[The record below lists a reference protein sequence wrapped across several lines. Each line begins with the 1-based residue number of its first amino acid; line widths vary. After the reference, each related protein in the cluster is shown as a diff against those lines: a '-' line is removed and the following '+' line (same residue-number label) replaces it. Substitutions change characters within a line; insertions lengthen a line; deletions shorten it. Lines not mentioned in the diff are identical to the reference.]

1 MSLVASPF
9 AVARRGYGA
18 PSRSSNPRQHVF
30 ARASSRR
37 DRRASED
44 PSSRVRVR
52 ASTANTSGASSSDT
66 TSGKVPSVTEMYV
79 ELRELE
85 ALAEANE
92 LLCVAAAA
100 NNVVASECT
109 VAFIA
114 VAESIDEVRLA
125 ARASGVGA
133 PDDAAVARA
142 AVRKAKKDRLAA
154 IAKAEADEL
163 TCVMLGGGAECTVA
177 FNDAYDE
184 AYETAMAKTKRYHSL
199 LRRWIDARKKK

>member
-44 PSSRVRVR
+44 PSSRVR

-66 TSGKVPSVTEMYV
+66 TSGKVPGVTEMYV

-109 VAFIA
+109 VAFID
-114 VAESIDEVRLA
+114 VAESVDEARLA

-154 IAKAEADEL
+154 IAKAEANEL